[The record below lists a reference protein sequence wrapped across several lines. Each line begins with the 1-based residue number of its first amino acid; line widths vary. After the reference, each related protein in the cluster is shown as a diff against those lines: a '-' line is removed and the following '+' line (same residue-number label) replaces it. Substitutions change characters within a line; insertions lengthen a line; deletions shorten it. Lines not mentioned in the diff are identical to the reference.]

1 MAVEPESWVHVM
13 AVGGS
18 RLGFEGKT
26 APWPFRVCQS
36 MASGQEMR
44 SFAAKMDTVQ
54 EIINNVNSCI
64 FSTLSHKQSITF
76 WVPDTSVYGNK
87 CEQQDAGNNG
97 NRSHLFAS
105 VSLLFLLAFD
115 DICVTSSICFWFLGP
130 GPLCLCGTLFLT
142 LTFMLQAQLLVLY
155 WLSIA
160 STVWLSEN
168 SRMLPPALHFPYW
181 ALQEAYVWFG
191 CTEPHS
197 DPAFSPIPCKQHKS
211 HPACRF

>member
-1 MAVEPESWVHVM
+1 M

-76 WVPDTSVYGNK
+76 
-87 CEQQDAGNNG
+87 
-97 NRSHLFAS
+97 
-105 VSLLFLLAFD
+105 
-115 DICVTSSICFWFLGP
+115 
-130 GPLCLCGTLFLT
+130 
-142 LTFMLQAQLLVLY
+142 
-155 WLSIA
+155 
-160 STVWLSEN
+160 
-168 SRMLPPALHFPYW
+168 
-181 ALQEAYVWFG
+181 
-191 CTEPHS
+191 
-197 DPAFSPIPCKQHKS
+197 
-211 HPACRF
+211 